1 MSKTAIVYWSG
12 TGNTE
17 ALANKIYESAKSL
30 GKDVQIFTAGEFSE
44 DKVDEFDTVI
54 YGCPSMGCEQLEDF
68 EFEPMFESCKPKL
81 KDKSIALFGSYGW
94 GDGQWMRDW
103 QDRCAAVGAG
113 LCGDGLTVNEAPDD
127 IALAECTALGKALSL
142 L

>member
-44 DKVDEFDTVI
+44 DKVGEFDTVI

-94 GDGQWMRDW
+94 GGGEWMHNWERGCRSSGIQLACDSVI
-103 QDRCAAVGAG
+103 C
-113 LCGDGLTVNEAPDD
+113 NEAPDD
-127 IALAECTALGKALSL
+127 AALAACQALGKALVG
-142 L
+142 

>member
-17 ALANKIYESAKSL
+17 ALANKIYESAKSF

-68 EFEPMFESCKPKL
+68 EFEPMFESCKPEL
-81 KDKSIALFGSYGW
+81 KDKALPCSALTAG
-94 GDGQWMRDW
+94 
-103 QDRCAAVGAG
+103 AAVNGCANG
-113 LCGDGLTVNEAPDD
+113 KM
-127 IALAECTALGKALSL
+127 IAEI
-142 L
+142 

>member
-54 YGCPSMGCEQLEDF
+54 YGCP
-68 EFEPMFESCKPKL
+68 
-81 KDKSIALFGSYGW
+81 
-94 GDGQWMRDW
+94 
-103 QDRCAAVGAG
+103 
-113 LCGDGLTVNEAPDD
+113 
-127 IALAECTALGKALSL
+127 
-142 L
+142 

>member
-17 ALANKIYESAKSL
+17 ALANKIYESAKSF

-54 YGCPSMGCEQLEDF
+54 YGF
-68 EFEPMFESCKPKL
+68 
-81 KDKSIALFGSYGW
+81 
-94 GDGQWMRDW
+94 
-103 QDRCAAVGAG
+103 
-113 LCGDGLTVNEAPDD
+113 
-127 IALAECTALGKALSL
+127 CTYILLSKALSGKSFL
-142 L
+142 QKILFSYYH

>member
-44 DKVDEFDTVI
+44 DKGDEFDTVI
-54 YGCPSMGCEQLEDF
+54 
-68 EFEPMFESCKPKL
+68 
-81 KDKSIALFGSYGW
+81 
-94 GDGQWMRDW
+94 DGQ
-103 QDRCAAVGAG
+103 
-113 LCGDGLTVNEAPDD
+113 P
-127 IALAECTALGKALSL
+127 
-142 L
+142 

>member
-44 DKVDEFDTVI
+44 DKVDE
-54 YGCPSMGCEQLEDF
+54 LR
-68 EFEPMFESCKPKL
+68 
-81 KDKSIALFGSYGW
+81 IALNNK
-94 GDGQWMRDW
+94 
-103 QDRCAAVGAG
+103 CE
-113 LCGDGLTVNEAPDD
+113 LTDEDLTRKIMID
-127 IALAECTALGKALSL
+127 YLYESK
-142 L
+142 

>member
-44 DKVDEFDTVI
+44 DKVGEFDTVI
-54 YGCPSMGCEQLEDF
+54 YGCPSNGM
-68 EFEPMFESCKPKL
+68 
-81 KDKSIALFGSYGW
+81 
-94 GDGQWMRDW
+94 
-103 QDRCAAVGAG
+103 
-113 LCGDGLTVNEAPDD
+113 
-127 IALAECTALGKALSL
+127 
-142 L
+142 

>member
-81 KDKSIALFGSYGW
+81 KDKRPCSALTAG
-94 GDGQWMRDW
+94 
-103 QDRCAAVGAG
+103 AAVNGCANG
-113 LCGDGLTVNEAPDD
+113 KM
-127 IALAECTALGKALSL
+127 IAEV
-142 L
+142 